1 MNEKIKLLERIQTQ
15 LKAPNDLSKAVEKL
29 IEDRNELQKTTEKLQ
44 RLQTHASVD
53 KLISKK
59 ETINNYAFY
68 HDVILDADI
77 NLLKLIS
84 SELQIK
90 NDKHSVALLIGK
102 KDGKVNILLALS
114 DDLAKAEKLDANK
127 IVKETIAPLIN
138 GGGGGQKFLATAS
151 GSEVSNI
158 DKVINQFKE
167 VLNKPL

>member
-1 MNEKIKLLERIQTQ
+1 M
-15 LKAPNDLSKAVEKL
+15 
-29 IEDRNELQKTTEKLQ
+29 
-44 RLQTHASVD
+44 
-53 KLISKK
+53 
-59 ETINNYAFY
+59 
-68 HDVILDADI
+68 
-77 NLLKLIS
+77 
-84 SELQIK
+84 
-90 NDKHSVALLIGK
+90 
-102 KDGKVNILLALS
+102 ALS